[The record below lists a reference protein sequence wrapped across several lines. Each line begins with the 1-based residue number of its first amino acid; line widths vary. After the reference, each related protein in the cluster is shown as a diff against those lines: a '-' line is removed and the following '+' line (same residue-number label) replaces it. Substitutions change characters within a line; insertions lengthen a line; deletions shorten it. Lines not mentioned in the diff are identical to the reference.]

1 MIDVIIPVYKGL
13 PQTRRCIESVLASR
27 QAASFEI
34 VAVDDAS
41 PEAGIRSYLDEL
53 AAAKRIV
60 LVRNER
66 NLGFVQSVNRGMSLH
81 SDRDVVLL
89 NSDTEVANDWL
100 DRLLKSA
107 YAYPDVGT
115 VTPFSNNAT
124 ICSYPFEGWTGGVPG
139 TLALADLDRLFAS
152 TNAGRTVDLPT
163 AVGFCMLIRR
173 ACLAQVGAFDAERFG
188 RGYGEENDFC
198 MRATGAGWRNVLA
211 GDVFVYHEGA
221 VSFSG
226 ERLELTTNAGKTL
239 MDLYPDYMRK
249 VNEFVRHDPP
259 GTLRAAVDNARIS
272 LRAEELRHVLA
283 ERIEERMLFKA
294 RLVEAEVYADERE
307 PLIAKLRKGLALA
320 ETLLAERDAEIERL
334 RAGLAHAET
343 LAFDR
348 ARELA
353 ELQKSWAWK
362 LHGFLSRRKASRAPH
377 PPT

>member
-13 PQTRRCIESVLASR
+13 QQTRRCIESVLASR
-27 QAASFEI
+27 QAETFQI
-34 VAVDDAS
+34 IAVDDAS
-41 PEAGIRSYLDEL
+41 PDADIRTYLDGL
-53 AAAKRIV
+53 AAGKRIV
-60 LVRNER
+60 LLRNAR

-81 SDRDVVLL
+81 RDRDVVLL

-100 DRLLKSA
+100 DRLRRTAS
-107 YAYPDVGT
+107 AYPDVGT

-124 ICSYPFEGWTGGVPG
+124 ICSYPFEGWTGGLPG
-139 TLALADLDRLFAS
+139 TLGLAELDRRFAS

-163 AVGFCMLIRR
+163 GVGFCLLIRR
-173 ACLAQVGAFDAERFG
+173 PCLEQIGPFDAERFG

-198 MRATGAGWRNVLA
+198 MRAADAGWRNVLA

-239 MDLYPDYMRK
+239 MDLYPDYTRK
-249 VNEFVRHDPP
+249 VREYVWHDPA
-259 GTLRAAVDNARIS
+259 GTLRAAVDNARS
-272 LRAEELRHVLA
+272 ALSTEELRHVLA
-283 ERIEERMLFKA
+283 ERIEERTLLKA
-294 RLVEAEVYADERE
+294 RLIEAEIYADERE

-348 ARELA
+348 ARELG
-353 ELQKSWAWK
+353 ELQKSWIWK
-362 LHGFLSRRKASRAPH
+362 FRIFMMRRKARRAPH
-377 PPT
+377 PPA